1 MQCAQSD
8 DRSRHAGLRPDPLTR
23 KPRKGEHNRRSCSR
37 TNAAVR
43 GSGWLRSSLPLSFR
57 PMASD
62 VPGRDGKAAPQPNQK
77 AGPA

>member
-37 TNAAVR
+37 TNAHQRRIMGHYVLAI
-43 GSGWLRSSLPLSFR
+43 F
-57 PMASD
+57 
-62 VPGRDGKAAPQPNQK
+62 
-77 AGPA
+77 